1 MSGIAQLLDI
11 GISLALA
18 GIERTTIV
26 NDVRKMEEAGATPDE
41 ITDALQK
48 MRQDSEAEAEAA
60 IAKRRKG

>member
-26 NDVRKMEEAGATPDE
+26 NDVRKLEESGATPDQ

-48 MRQDSEAEAEAA
+48 MRQDSEKDAQSA
-60 IAKRRKG
+60 IYKQRS

>member
-26 NDVRKMEEAGATPDE
+26 NDVRKLEESGATPDQ

-48 MRQDSEAEAEAA
+48 MRQNSEKDAQAA
-60 IAKRRKG
+60 IDKQSS

>member
-26 NDVRKMEEAGATPDE
+26 NDVRKLEESGATPDQ

-48 MRQDSEAEAEAA
+48 MRQNSEKDAQSAVD
-60 IAKRRKG
+60 KQRS

>member
-26 NDVRKMEEAGATPDE
+26 NDVRKLEESGATPDQ

-48 MRQDSEAEAEAA
+48 MRQNSEKDAQAA
-60 IAKRRKG
+60 IDKQRS

>member
-26 NDVRKMEEAGATPDE
+26 NDVRKLEESGATPDQ

-48 MRQDSEAEAEAA
+48 MRQDSEKDAQSA
-60 IAKRRKG
+60 IDKQRS